1 MLQGSQETAR
11 ILRRAA
17 LAILS
22 LTAAAALAADLP
34 EHPSQLAPLTPA
46 STFPRFTAEQ
56 LQAAGYP
63 DHKHVHTYPDFTPF
77 VDAEGR
83 SYGPQSLLRRFTSLP
98 REVLVVDESEIRYRN
113 VHMKFPA
120 EVHVTN
126 FIAMIEA
133 LDWADHELTVL
144 LAHTVAD
151 TLRIVSPF
159 DLYGYRQQ
167 TEQAF
172 HRLYRNLGDVVVI
185 QPAQIL
191 LARGLAVHAAFH
203 LTARRLIADLAG
215 GAELPAWLGEGLAS
229 YLAEDGPHFHAQL
242 AMYRASRPIVLAP
255 AATEA
260 ILAAPAHEDDETDK
274 VLYRTA
280 GYSAFLM
287 AWELVEN
294 RGGLGKVRELLA
306 RSGAGEQPDVVCRE
320 LYGSDLAQLAAALDP
335 TLRPEPVGADVPVK
349 IPQQPPTP

>member
-1 MLQGSQETAR
+1 MRSAV
-11 ILRRAA
+11 

-22 LTAAAALAADLP
+22 LTVAAALAADLP
-34 EHPSQLAPLTPA
+34 DHPARLAPLTPA

-77 VDAEGR
+77 VDAEGQP
-83 SYGPQSLLRRFTSLP
+83 YGPQSLLRRFTSLP
-98 REVLVVDESEIRYRN
+98 REVLVVDEGEIRYRN
-113 VHMKFPA
+113 IHMAFPA
-120 EVHVTN
+120 ELQVAN
-126 FIAMIEA
+126 MIAMIEA
-133 LDWADHELTVL
+133 LDWAHHELTAL
-144 LAHTVAD
+144 MAHDCDD
-151 TLRIVSPF
+151 TLRVVSAF
-159 DLYGYRQQ
+159 DLYDYRRR
-167 TEQAF
+167 TGQAF
-172 HRLYRNLGDVVVI
+172 HRLYRSLGDVVVI

-191 LARGLAVHAAFH
+191 LARGLSVHAAFH
-203 LTARRLIADLAG
+203 LTARRLIADLAR

-255 AATEA
+255 AETEA
-260 ILAAPAHEDDETDK
+260 ILAAPVHEDDETDK
-274 VLYRTA
+274 VRYRTA

-306 RSGAGEQPDVVCRE
+306 RSGAGEQPDVVCRD
-320 LYGSDLAQLAAALDP
+320 LYGSDLAQLTAALNP